1 MTFKSSTMKRYLH
14 FILLVFAGLTQM
26 QAQNI
31 AQGIRYQSVAR
42 NAMSQPM
49 ANLPVAISIT
59 IASDNSGQK
68 VHFIEH
74 HEAITNEQGLFAIN
88 IGQGK
93 PQNGALADVPWANQ
107 ELWLKVELSEK
118 DQNAYR
124 VVSNN
129 RFMAVPYALHAAS
142 TSALSPPTDG
152 STEKRNDSEQWTTAG
167 NTGIVPDIQLLGA
180 TDNNDVYLKTNNTTR
195 VILSKEGQMR
205 IKSNLNGNE
214 SSSDSYPLTI
224 QGSNQG
230 IYIQVTGSRS
240 NDNNFMTFADNTQ
253 VWGAVQGE
261 TDAELKADWEY
272 QLELKK
278 FTLEG
283 VSLAIE
289 IVVEIVIGSA
299 EAASGLDAGGAVGT
313 FLKVAGYVAKAVNVL
328 SGSITYVEKK
338 SDEVG
343 VAYATG
349 GADYAEWLER
359 KVGEP
364 KLRPGQIVGVKGGKI
379 SLNTNAADHYRV
391 ISLKPGVVGNMPK
404 PGMVPKCEKVAFM
417 GQVKVNV
424 VGPVAPG
431 DYIIPSGNNDGYGI
445 AVAPNKMKIGDYIRI
460 VGVAW
465 EAGKNT
471 TTNCVNVA
479 IGIGSNELSQ
489 QIELLEQKVKTVKGF
504 FKSGASPQLLEP
516 GLAKPLSTSPDFT
529 TAQKQL
535 SDEAF
540 DQFLDQHAGLLKE
553 VFAKVNTG
561 LQQQEG
567 LNMTAHPEM
576 AAFFADPL
584 AMIKKIRRDPGLVT
598 QWALI
603 DQKILNKK

>member
-1 MTFKSSTMKRYLH
+1 MKRYLLS
-14 FILLVFAGLTQM
+14 ILLVFAGLTHM
-26 QAQNI
+26 QAQDI
-31 AQGIRYQSVAR
+31 AQGIRYQAVAR
-42 NAMSQPM
+42 NAVNQPM
-49 ANLPVAISIT
+49 LNLPVSITIT
-59 IASDNSGQK
+59 IASDNSAQN

-74 HEAITNEQGLFAIN
+74 HETMTNEQGLFVVN

-93 PQNGALADVPWANQ
+93 PKNGALADVPWANQ

-118 DQNAYR
+118 DQNAYT

-142 TSALSPPTDG
+142 ASALSPPTDG
-152 STEKRNDSEQWTTAG
+152 STEKFNDSQEWTIAG
-167 NTGIVPDIQLLGA
+167 NTGIVPNFQFLGN
-180 TDNNDVYLKTNNTTR
+180 TDNQDLYLKTSNTTR
-195 VILSKEGQMR
+195 VIFSKKGQMR
-205 IKSNLNGNE
+205 INSNLNGDE
-214 SSSDSYPLTI
+214 SSSTSYPLTV
-224 QGSNQG
+224 QGSDQG
-230 IYIQVTGSRS
+230 IYIQVSGSRS
-240 NDNNFMTFADNTQ
+240 NANNFMTFADNTQ
-253 VWGAVQGE
+253 VWGAVEGE

-272 QLELKK
+272 KLEINK
-278 FTLEG
+278 FILEG

-289 IVVEIVIGSA
+289 IGIEIAVGSA

-313 FLKVAGYVAKAVNVL
+313 FLKVAGFVAKAVNVL
-328 SGSITYVEKK
+328 SGSITYVSKK
-338 SDEVG
+338 SEELG

-364 KLRPGQIVGVKGGKI
+364 KLHPGQIVGVKGGKI
-379 SLNTNAADHYRV
+379 SLNTNDADHYRV
-391 ISLKPGVVGNMPK
+391 ISWKPGVVGNLPK
-404 PGMVPKCEKVAFM
+404 PGLMPKSEKVAFM

-424 VGPVAPG
+424 VGPVEQG

-465 EAGKNT
+465 EAGKST
-471 TTNCVNVA
+471 TTNCINVA

-504 FKSGASPQLLEP
+504 LKSGASPQALDP
-516 GLAKPLSTSPDFT
+516 ALANSLSTATDFT

-540 DQFLDQHAGLLKE
+540 DQFLDQHAGLVNE
-553 VFAKVNTG
+553 IFAKVNTG

-567 LNMTAHPEM
+567 LNMNAHPEM

-598 QWALI
+598 QWALM

>member
-1 MTFKSSTMKRYLH
+1 
-14 FILLVFAGLTQM
+14 M
-26 QAQNI
+26 QAQDI
-31 AQGIRYQSVAR
+31 AQGIRYQAVAR
-42 NAMSQPM
+42 NAVNQPM
-49 ANLPVAISIT
+49 LNLPVAITIT
-59 IASDNSGQK
+59 IASDNSAQN

-74 HEAITNEQGLFAIN
+74 HEAMTNEQGLFVVN

-93 PQNGALADVPWANQ
+93 PQNGALADVPWADQ

-124 VVSNN
+124 VVSNH

-142 TSALSPPTDG
+142 ASALSPPTDG
-152 STEKRNDSEQWTTAG
+152 STEKFNDSQEWTTAG
-167 NTGIVPDIQLLGA
+167 NTGIVSNFQFLGN
-180 TDNNDVYLKTNNTTR
+180 TDNRDLYLKTNNTTR
-195 VILSKEGQMR
+195 VIFSKEGQMR
-205 IKSNLNGNE
+205 IKSNLNGDE
-214 SSSDSYPLTI
+214 SSSDSYPLSV

-240 NDNNFMTFADNTQ
+240 NANNFMTFADNTQ
-253 VWGAVQGE
+253 VWGAVEGE

-289 IVVEIVIGSA
+289 IAIEIATGSA
-299 EAASGLDAGGAVGT
+299 EAASGLAAGSAVGT
-313 FLKVAGYVAKAVNVL
+313 FVMIAALVAKAVKVL
-328 SGSITYVEKK
+328 AGSITYVLKK
-338 SDEVG
+338 SEEVG

-379 SLNTNAADHYRV
+379 SLNTNDADHYRV
-391 ISLKPGVVGNMPK
+391 ISWKPGVVGNLPK
-404 PGMVPKCEKVAFM
+404 PGLMPKSEKVAFM
-417 GQVKVNV
+417 GQAKVNV
-424 VGPVAPG
+424 VGPVEPG
-431 DYIIPSGNNDGYGI
+431 DYIIPSGNNDGFGI

-465 EAGKNT
+465 EAGTST
-471 TTNCVNVA
+471 TTNCINVA

-504 FKSGASPQLLEP
+504 LKSGASPQALESD
-516 GLAKPLSTSPDFT
+516 LANSLSTATDFT

-540 DQFLDQHAGLLKE
+540 DQFLDQHAGLVNE
-553 VFAKVNTG
+553 IFAKVNTG

-584 AMIKKIRRDPGLVT
+584 AMIKKIRRDPGLLT

>member
-1 MTFKSSTMKRYLH
+1 MKRHLLS
-14 FILLVFAGLTQM
+14 ILLVLAGLMQM
-26 QAQNI
+26 QAQDI
-31 AQGIRYQSVAR
+31 AQGIRYQAVVR
-42 NAMSQPM
+42 NAMSQPIV
-49 ANLPVAISIT
+49 NLPVSITIT
-59 IASDNSGQK
+59 IASDNSAQN

-74 HEAITNEQGLFAIN
+74 HEAMTNEQGLFVVN

-93 PQNGALADVPWANQ
+93 PQNGTIADVPWANQ

-142 TSALSPPTDG
+142 ASALSPPTDG
-152 STEKRNDSEQWTTAG
+152 STEKFNDSQEWTIAG
-167 NTGIVPDIQLLGA
+167 NTGIVPNFQFLGN
-180 TDNNDVYLKTNNTTR
+180 TDNQDLYLKTNNVTR
-195 VILSKEGQMR
+195 VIFSKEGQMR
-205 IKSNLNGNE
+205 IKSSLNGDE
-214 SSSDSYPLTI
+214 SSSTSYPLSI
-224 QGSNQG
+224 QGSDQG

-253 VWGAVQGE
+253 VWGAIEGE
-261 TDAELKADWEY
+261 TDSELKADWEY

-289 IVVEIVIGSA
+289 IGIEIAVGSA

-313 FLKVAGYVAKAVNVL
+313 FLKVAGYIAKAVNVL
-328 SGSITYVEKK
+328 SGSITYVSKK
-338 SDEVG
+338 SEELG

-364 KLRPGQIVGVKGGKI
+364 KLHPGQIVGVKGGKI
-379 SLNTNAADHYRV
+379 SLNTNDADHYRV
-391 ISLKPGVVGNMPK
+391 ISWKPGVVGNLPK
-404 PGMVPKCEKVAFM
+404 PGLMPKSEKVAFM

-424 VGPVAPG
+424 VGPVEPG

-465 EAGKNT
+465 EAGKRT
-471 TTNCVNVA
+471 TTNCINVA

-504 FKSGASPQLLEP
+504 LKSGASPQTLDP
-516 GLAKPLSTSPDFT
+516 ALANSLSTATDFT

-540 DQFLDQHAGLLKE
+540 DQFLDQHAGLLNE
-553 VFAKVNTG
+553 IFAKVNTG
-561 LQQQEG
+561 LQQQDG
-567 LNMTAHPEM
+567 LNMNAHPEM

>member
-1 MTFKSSTMKRYLH
+1 
-14 FILLVFAGLTQM
+14 M
-26 QAQNI
+26 QAQDI
-31 AQGIRYQSVAR
+31 AQGIRYQAVAR
-42 NAMSQPM
+42 NAVNQPM
-49 ANLPVAISIT
+49 LNLPVSITIT
-59 IASDNSGQK
+59 IASDNSAQN

-74 HEAITNEQGLFAIN
+74 HETMTNEQGLFVVN

-93 PQNGALADVPWANQ
+93 PRNGALADVPWANQ

-118 DQNAYR
+118 DQNAYT

-142 TSALSPPTDG
+142 ASALSPPTDG
-152 STEKRNDSEQWTTAG
+152 STEKFNDSQEWTIAG
-167 NTGIVPDIQLLGA
+167 NTGIVPNFQFLGN
-180 TDNNDVYLKTNNTTR
+180 TDNQDLYLKTNNTTR
-195 VILSKEGQMR
+195 VIFSKEGQMR
-205 IKSNLNGNE
+205 INSNLNGDE
-214 SSSDSYPLTI
+214 SSSTSYPLSV
-224 QGSNQG
+224 QGSDQG
-230 IYIQVTGSRS
+230 IYIQVSGSRS

-253 VWGAVQGE
+253 VWGAIEGE

-272 QLELKK
+272 QLELEK

-289 IVVEIVIGSA
+289 IGIEIAVGSA

-313 FLKVAGYVAKAVNVL
+313 FLKVAGFVAKAVNVL
-328 SGSITYVEKK
+328 SGSITYVSKK
-338 SDEVG
+338 SEELG

-364 KLRPGQIVGVKGGKI
+364 KLHPGQIVGVKGGKI
-379 SLNTNAADHYRV
+379 SLNTNDADHYRV
-391 ISLKPGVVGNMPK
+391 ISWKPGVVGNLPK
-404 PGMVPKCEKVAFM
+404 PGLMPKSEKVAFM

-424 VGPVAPG
+424 VGPVEQG

-465 EAGKNT
+465 EAGKST
-471 TTNCVNVA
+471 TTNCINVA

-504 FKSGASPQLLEP
+504 LKSGASPQALDSA
-516 GLAKPLSTSPDFT
+516 LANSLSTATDFT

-540 DQFLDQHAGLLKE
+540 DQFLDQHAGLVNE
-553 VFAKVNTG
+553 IFAKVNTG

-567 LNMTAHPEM
+567 LNMNAHPEM

-598 QWALI
+598 QWALM

>member
-1 MTFKSSTMKRYLH
+1 
-14 FILLVFAGLTQM
+14 M
-26 QAQNI
+26 QAQDI
-31 AQGIRYQSVAR
+31 AQGIRYQAVAR
-42 NAMSQPM
+42 NAVNQPM
-49 ANLPVAISIT
+49 LNLPVSITIT
-59 IASDNSGQK
+59 IASDNSAQN

-74 HEAITNEQGLFAIN
+74 HETMTNEQGLFVVN

-118 DQNAYR
+118 DQNAYT

-142 TSALSPPTDG
+142 ASALSPPTDG
-152 STEKRNDSEQWTTAG
+152 STEKFNDSQEWTIAG
-167 NTGIVPDIQLLGA
+167 NTGIVPNFQFLGN
-180 TDNNDVYLKTNNTTR
+180 TDNQDLYLKTNNTTR
-195 VILSKEGQMR
+195 VIFSKEGQMR
-205 IKSNLNGNE
+205 INSNLNGDE
-214 SSSDSYPLTI
+214 SSSTSYPLSV
-224 QGSNQG
+224 QGSDQG
-230 IYIQVTGSRS
+230 IYIQVSGSRS

-253 VWGAVQGE
+253 VWGAIEGE

-272 QLELKK
+272 QLELEK

-289 IVVEIVIGSA
+289 IGIEIAVGSA

-313 FLKVAGYVAKAVNVL
+313 FLKVAGFVAKAVNVL
-328 SGSITYVEKK
+328 SGSITYVSKK
-338 SDEVG
+338 SEELG

-364 KLRPGQIVGVKGGKI
+364 KLHPGQIVGVKGGKI
-379 SLNTNAADHYRV
+379 SLNTNDADHYRV
-391 ISLKPGVVGNMPK
+391 ISWKPGVVGNLPK
-404 PGMVPKCEKVAFM
+404 PGLMPKSEKVAFM

-424 VGPVAPG
+424 VGPVEQG

-465 EAGKNT
+465 EAGKST
-471 TTNCVNVA
+471 TTNCINVA

-504 FKSGASPQLLEP
+504 LKSGASPQALDP
-516 GLAKPLSTSPDFT
+516 ALAKPLSTATDFT

-540 DQFLDQHAGLLKE
+540 DQFLDQHAGLVNE
-553 VFAKVNTG
+553 IFAKVNTG

-567 LNMTAHPEM
+567 LNMNVHPEM

>member
-1 MTFKSSTMKRYLH
+1 MTFKSSTMKRYLLS
-14 FILLVFAGLTQM
+14 ILLVFAGLTHM
-26 QAQNI
+26 QAQDI
-31 AQGIRYQSVAR
+31 AQGIRYQAVAR
-42 NAMSQPM
+42 NAVNQPM
-49 ANLPVAISIT
+49 LNLPVSITIT
-59 IASDNSGQK
+59 IASDNSAQN

-74 HEAITNEQGLFAIN
+74 HETMTNEQGLFVVN

-118 DQNAYR
+118 DQNAYT

-142 TSALSPPTDG
+142 ASALSPPTDG
-152 STEKRNDSEQWTTAG
+152 STEKFNDSQEWTIAG
-167 NTGIVPDIQLLGA
+167 NTGIVPNFQFLGN
-180 TDNNDVYLKTNNTTR
+180 TDNQDLYLKTNNTTR
-195 VILSKEGQMR
+195 VIFSKEGQMR
-205 IKSNLNGNE
+205 INSNLNGDE
-214 SSSDSYPLTI
+214 SSSTSYPLSV
-224 QGSNQG
+224 QGSDQG
-230 IYIQVTGSRS
+230 IYIQVSGSRS

-253 VWGAVQGE
+253 VWGAIEGE

-272 QLELKK
+272 QLELEK

-289 IVVEIVIGSA
+289 IGIEIAVGSA

-313 FLKVAGYVAKAVNVL
+313 FLKVAGFVAKAVNVL
-328 SGSITYVEKK
+328 SGSITYVSKK
-338 SDEVG
+338 SEELG

-364 KLRPGQIVGVKGGKI
+364 KLHPGQIVGVKGGKI
-379 SLNTNAADHYRV
+379 SLNTNDADHYRV
-391 ISLKPGVVGNMPK
+391 ISWKPGVVGNLPKQGLMPK
-404 PGMVPKCEKVAFM
+404 SEKVAFM

-424 VGPVAPG
+424 VGPVEQG

-465 EAGKNT
+465 EAGKST
-471 TTNCVNVA
+471 TTNCINVA

-504 FKSGASPQLLEP
+504 LKSGASPQALDP
-516 GLAKPLSTSPDFT
+516 ALANSLSTATDFT

-540 DQFLDQHAGLLKE
+540 DQFLDQHAGLVNE
-553 VFAKVNTG
+553 IFAKVNTG

-567 LNMTAHPEM
+567 LNMNAHPEM

-598 QWALI
+598 QWALM

>member
-1 MTFKSSTMKRYLH
+1 
-14 FILLVFAGLTQM
+14 M
-26 QAQNI
+26 QAQDI
-31 AQGIRYQSVAR
+31 AQGIRYQAVAR
-42 NAMSQPM
+42 NAVNQPM
-49 ANLPVAISIT
+49 LNLPVAITIT
-59 IASDNSGQK
+59 IASDNSAQN

-74 HEAITNEQGLFAIN
+74 HEAMTNEQGLFVVN

-93 PQNGALADVPWANQ
+93 PQNGALANVPWANQ

-124 VVSNN
+124 VVSNH

-142 TSALSPPTDG
+142 ASALSPSTDG

-167 NTGIVPDIQLLGA
+167 NTGIVPNFQFLGNS
-180 TDNNDVYLKTNNTTR
+180 DNQDLYLKTNNTTR
-195 VILSKEGQMR
+195 VIFSKEGQMR
-205 IKSNLNGNE
+205 IKSSLNGDE

-224 QGSNQG
+224 QGGNQG

-240 NDNNFMTFADNTQ
+240 NDNNFMTFADNTK
-253 VWGAVQGE
+253 VWGAVEGE
-261 TDAELKADWEY
+261 TNAELKEDWEY
-272 QLELKK
+272 KLELRK

-283 VSLAIE
+283 VSLI
-289 IVVEIVIGSA
+289 VEIITETATGIA
-299 EAASGLDAGGAVGT
+299 EFATGLAAPAGVGT
-313 FLKVAGYVAKAVNVL
+313 FITVAALVAKAIVVL
-328 SGSITYVEKK
+328 ASSITFTENKA
-338 SDEVG
+338 DEVG

-379 SLNTNAADHYRV
+379 SLNTSDGDHYRV
-391 ISLKPGVVGNMPK
+391 ISWKPGVVGNLPK
-404 PGMVPKCEKVAFM
+404 PDLMPKCEKVAFM

-424 VGPVAPG
+424 VGPVEPG

-465 EAGKNT
+465 EAGKST
-471 TTNCVNVA
+471 TSNCVNVA

-504 FKSGASPQLLEP
+504 LKSGASPQALDP
-516 GLAKPLSTSPDFT
+516 ALANPLSTATDFT

-540 DQFLDQHAGLLKE
+540 DQYLDQHASLIKD
-553 VFAKVNTG
+553 VFAKVNTS
-561 LQQQEG
+561 LQQQKG
-567 LNMTAHPEM
+567 LNMNVHPEM
-576 AAFFADPL
+576 AAFLADPL